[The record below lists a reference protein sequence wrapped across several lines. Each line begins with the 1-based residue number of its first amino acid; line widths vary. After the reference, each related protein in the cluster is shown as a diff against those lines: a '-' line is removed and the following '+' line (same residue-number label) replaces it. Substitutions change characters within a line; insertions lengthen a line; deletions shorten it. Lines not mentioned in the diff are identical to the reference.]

1 MPKTLST
8 VGFVAMLG
16 GMIGWAILFTLL
28 YAGASLICTPPVSM
42 NAMSALRFAAGAI
55 GAASLFALIAGAVL
69 FWRGKAP
76 AAFHSPPS
84 LQTFMTNS
92 AAALAIAGLIAAVW
106 LAVPVVIFSDCRS

>member
-28 YAGASLICTPPVSM
+28 YAGASLICTPPLST
-42 NAMSALRFAAGAI
+42 NAMSVFRFAGAVI

-76 AAFHSPPS
+76 AAFHVRSS
-84 LQTFMTNS
+84 LQTFMINS
-92 AAALAIAGLIAAVW
+92 TAALAIAGLIAAAW
-106 LAVPVVIFSDCRS
+106 LTVPVLIFSDCRS